1 MGQMAILLPSSTGP
15 ADDAQF
21 VGEVVQVLHRA
32 VRVLDVDFWRVDT
45 VVIRADEEVVIP
57 IYVAEHLFENDW
69 RPEVGQYVTGSLWLQ
84 VYATERVAP
93 AADLVS
99 ESEG

>member
-1 MGQMAILLPSSTGP
+1 MAVLLPSSTGP
-15 ADDAQF
+15 ADDAQY
-21 VGEVVQVLHRA
+21 VGEVVQVTPRA

-45 VVIRADEEVVIP
+45 VVIRAEEDVVIP

-84 VYATERVAP
+84 AYALGLEKSPT
-93 AADLVS
+93 
-99 ESEG
+99 